1 MLTNPALHATALYAA
16 ILVAMHLVLV
26 FKVGAM
32 RGKTG
37 ITMLHGDNM
46 ELATAIRR
54 HGNFLENVPLALILM
69 GIIELNGGNATLLHV
84 LGTLLVLARIAH
96 PLGLHADR
104 PTHPLRAA
112 GAGITLLVLLVL
124 GGVALWQAIGPMLV

>member
-1 MLTNPALHATALYAA
+1 MLGTTALYAA
-16 ILVAMHLVLV
+16 ILVAINIYLM

-37 ITMLHGDNM
+37 ISLLHGDNM

-54 HGNFLENVPLALILM
+54 HANFLENVPLALILM
-69 GIIELNGGNATLLHV
+69 GIVEINGGNTVLLHV
-84 LGTLLVLARIAH
+84 LGALLVLARIAH

-104 PTHPLRAA
+104 PTHPMRAA
-112 GAGITLLVLLVL
+112 GAGITLLVTIVL
-124 GGVALWQAIGPMLV
+124 GGVALWQAIGAMQG